1 MKRIIISWIA
11 WYYDFQGGEVDMQ
24 GPTYSL
30 HERFWEDNCEKHVL
44 LSSATSDD
52 TRSEMLYT
60 TLRRDFPDH
69 DIALRYMDLEDILD
83 FQEIKQKAMRVLR
96 EYEEYEIDILFSSGT
111 TPMRTAWVLIHLENN
126 GFRTHLIQGI
136 DERMGEG
143 EARFAE
149 LELDH
154 SIFNFRIEIKR
165 KALEQDRG
173 DIYLGETLLPVYSR
187 AEQIAQL
194 DDITCLI
201 RGESGTG
208 KEKLARHMHEESIR
222 RSKQLVAVNCAA
234 LGDELL
240 ESRLFGYLKGAFTG
254 AHADSKG
261 FFDEAHQGTL
271 FLDEIGDISPYMQQA
286 LLRVLQE
293 REITPVGS
301 TTAHKVDVR
310 IIAATN
316 KDLWAM
322 CEAGTFRWDLYYRLA
337 MTELVIPALKEYS
350 LEERRGLID
359 FMLDRLAI
367 RYKRDKLKLSPEVAE
382 HLLIYDFP
390 GNIRELENILT
401 HGYVFAEHS
410 MKAKDLPGHFRRQQR
425 AASLKL
431 EDVEARHIEKV
442 LKIKHG
448 NLTHTYQALGL
459 GSVNTLKS
467 KMEKYGIQREI

>member
-11 WYYDFQGGEVDMQ
+11 WYYDFKEGEVDIQ

-30 HERFWEDNCEKHVL
+30 HERFWDENCEKHVL
-44 LSSATSDD
+44 LSSAFSDD

-60 TLRRDFPDH
+60 TLRRDFTDH
-69 DIALRYMDLEDILD
+69 DIELRYMDLEDILD
-83 FQEIKQKAMRVLR
+83 FREIKQKAIRVLQ

-126 GFRTHLIQGI
+126 GLKTHLIQGI

-143 EARFAE
+143 EARFTE

-154 SIFNFRIEIKR
+154 NIFNFRIEIKQ
-165 KALEQDRG
+165 KALDQKRG
-173 DIYLGETLLPVYSR
+173 DMYLGETILPVYSR

-201 RGESGTG
+201 RGDSGTG
-208 KEKLARHMHEESIR
+208 KENLARRIHTQSIR
-222 RSKQLVAVNCAA
+222 RAKRLIAVNCAA
-234 LGDELL
+234 LGNELL
-240 ESRLFGYLKGAFTG
+240 ESRLFGFLKGAFTG
-254 AHADSKG
+254 ATADSKG

-293 REITPVGS
+293 KEITPVGG
-301 TTAHKVDVR
+301 TVAHKVDVR
-310 IIAATN
+310 ILAATN

-322 CEAGTFRWDLYYRLA
+322 CEQGTFRWDLYYRLA
-337 MTELVIPALKEYS
+337 VTELLIPSLKEYS

-359 FMLDRLAI
+359 FMLGKLAG
-367 RYKRDKLKLSPEVAE
+367 RYKRRKLKLSSEVE
-382 HLLIYDFP
+382 ELLLAYDFP

-401 HGYVFAEHS
+401 HGYVFAEQ
-410 MKAKDLPGHFRRQQR
+410 MMRVKDLPRHFQRQQG
-425 AASLKL
+425 ATSLLL

-442 LKIKHG
+442 LKIKQG

-467 KMEKYGIQREI
+467 KMEKYGIEREA